1 MPTILFAVTASP
13 VWTMRDGSQLP
24 AGFWAEEVVDPYSI
38 LTDAGFTVKIATP
51 GGRPAPLQEYSLD
64 PSMTGS
70 EERSEQLRTQLAQLS
85 DQLEHPV
92 ALAEVDPSTIDAVYI
107 PGGTGP
113 MEDLYTDT
121 DLGEILTALQTR
133 KAPVA
138 AACHGT
144 IALLSAR
151 QGDGSWLF
159 NGFRLTGY
167 SNEEEQQ
174 GGPGDAAP
182 FTLETRL
189 REEGAEYEAS
199 SPWSTF
205 VVTDRNVIS
214 GQNPASAAEVARQLA
229 SALIPA

>member
-24 AGFWAEEVVDPYSI
+24 SGFWAEEVVDPYRI
-38 LTDAGFTVKIATP
+38 LTDAGLSVKIATP

-70 EERSEQLRTQLAQLS
+70 EERSEQLRSQLAQLS
-85 DQLEHPV
+85 DQLGHPV
-92 ALAEVDPSTIDAVYI
+92 ALADVDPSTIDAVYI

-113 MEDLYTDT
+113 MEDLYTDA
-121 DLGEILTALQTR
+121 DLGNILTALQAR
-133 KAPVA
+133 QAPVA

-151 QGDGSWLF
+151 RSDGSWLF

-174 GGPGDAAP
+174 AGPGDASP

-199 SPWSTF
+199 SPWSSF

-214 GQNPASAAEVARQLA
+214 GQNPASAAEVARQLT
-229 SALIPA
+229 SRLIPA